1 MKSSG
6 EVSVDSIKETLF
18 KLKIR
23 QEELDG
29 EARHY
34 RDGIITKEKM
44 LKKMEDKKGIVYY
57 TDKLSTN
64 ITMFKQN
71 PRIKYI
77 KHDFEIKEDKP
88 KVNTFQPDID
98 KLSYQKKA
106 TKIAITQNI
115 IL

>member
-34 RDGIITKEKM
+34 RDDIITKEKM
-44 LKKMEDKKGIVYY
+44 LKKMEDKKGSI
-57 TDKLSTN
+57 
-64 ITMFKQN
+64 KQK
-71 PRIKYI
+71 I
-77 KHDFEIKEDKP
+77 EIENENKE
-88 KVNTFQPDID
+88 NEIHALRLQ
-98 KLSYQKKA
+98 L
-106 TKIAITQNI
+106 
-115 IL
+115 

>member
-34 RDGIITKEKM
+34 RDAIITKEKM
-44 LKKMEDKKGIVYY
+44 LKKMEDKKGSI
-57 TDKLSTN
+57 
-64 ITMFKQN
+64 KQK
-71 PRIKYI
+71 I
-77 KHDFEIKEDKP
+77 EIENANKE
-88 KVNTFQPDID
+88 NEIHALRLQ
-98 KLSYQKKA
+98 L
-106 TKIAITQNI
+106 
-115 IL
+115 